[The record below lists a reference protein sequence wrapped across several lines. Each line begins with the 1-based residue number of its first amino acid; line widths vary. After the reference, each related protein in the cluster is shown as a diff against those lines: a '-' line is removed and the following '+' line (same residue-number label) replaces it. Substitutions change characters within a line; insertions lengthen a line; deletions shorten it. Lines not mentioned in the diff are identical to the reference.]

1 MDQRRKAQS
10 ILVAL
15 LMITITVNGSNLRTN
30 HANLLAALREWRY
43 IDEKSTVEQ
52 SAVAIN
58 GEFIPRTQYN
68 EVQLHNG
75 DEVEIVGAVGGG

>member
-1 MDQRRKAQS
+1 
-10 ILVAL
+10 
-15 LMITITVNGSNLRTN
+15 MITITVNGSNLRTN

-43 IDEKSTVEQ
+43 IDEKSTVAQ

-68 EVQLHNG
+68 DVQLHNG